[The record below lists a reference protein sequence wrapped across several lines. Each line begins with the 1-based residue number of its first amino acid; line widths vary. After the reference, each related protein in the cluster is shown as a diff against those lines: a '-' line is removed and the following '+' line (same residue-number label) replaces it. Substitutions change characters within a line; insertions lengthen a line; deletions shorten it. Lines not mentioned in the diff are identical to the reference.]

1 MGAIRLRTDVLSGVG
16 GQTHLSSCNDD
27 MALAIGIVGIACA
40 TGSTGRR
47 VARPFRRLSF
57 FLVLGG
63 GSALASYVIS

>member
-40 TGSTGRR
+40 TGSTAAGSQ
-47 VARPFRRLSF
+47 PF
-57 FLVLGG
+57 GD
-63 GSALASYVIS
+63 